1 MAYADMRSAVETPPS
16 GPYAP
21 EYTNKLPPEMQL
33 AAAGPIVK
41 RLIASIIQGKVKAPP
56 PDQWLVRPDGKL
68 KQEPLVHMRNS
79 AFRDAKEN
87 PLVFYRGTN
96 NPYTPRPENQYFSH
110 NPEMAAGFGD
120 HITPAMIN
128 AEKFGLADYNAM
140 PYKQQR
146 DIYHANPVETGDDA
160 LDIMGIKDP
169 NVKVGILQNMQDM
182 IGDSDQLITNSTD
195 EVMPVF
201 GGSLEPV
208 RSMMKDF
215 QSIDDFWLDIY
226 NDQPELDYKDIPF
239 RTDWG
244 LE

>member
-1 MAYADMRSAVETPPS
+1 MAYADMRSAVETPSS

-21 EYTNKLPPEMQL
+21 EYTNKLPSEMQL

-68 KQEPLVHMRNS
+68 KQEPLVQMRNS

-96 NPYTPRPENQYFSH
+96 DPFKPHHANQYFSH

-128 AEKFGLADYNAM
+128 AEKFGLADYKAM
-140 PYKQQR
+140 DPKQR
-146 DIYHANPVETGDDA
+146 MNMYHANPVATGDDA

-169 NVKVGILQNMQDM
+169 NIKVGILQNMQDM

>member
-1 MAYADMRSAVETPPS
+1 MAYADMRSAVETPSS

-68 KQEPLVHMRNS
+68 KQEPLVQMRNS
-79 AFRDAKEN
+79 AFRDAKKN

-96 NPYTPRPENQYFSH
+96 EPFRDIDANQYFSH

-120 HITPAMIN
+120 HITPSMIN
-128 AEKFGLADYNAM
+128 AEKIGVADYLEM
-140 PYKQQR
+140 PRDQR
-146 DIYHANPVETGDDA
+146 LDIYHANPVETGEDA
-160 LDIMGIKDP
+160 LDIMGITDP

-182 IGDSDQLITNSTD
+182 IGDSDQLITRSTD
-195 EVMPVF
+195 EVMPLF
-201 GGSLEPV
+201 GGSIKPAQDPWSV
-208 RSMMKDF
+208 GK
-215 QSIDDFWLDIY
+215 SIDEFWLDIY